1 MGPCSV
7 WGCSSVLPTFTA
19 RGVQPVDAAGGG
31 STGAAG
37 GSRQAARWVL
47 GMELQS
53 TEEWPPDTE
62 WPSLGNRVLA
72 HIGQKL
78 SFPWEIHLIAEM
90 KPPGAQRAA
99 PAPPGRT
106 SAQVWPWLGP
116 SRRPPT
122 LHPAAAS
129 SPAPPAAGR
138 LEKEQPGQSRWGKWQ
153 QSLTCPAHSHPA
165 APQQVRRHLSLS
177 GARTRTG
184 TRQRDK
190 PGHCIRILLG
200 QRTES
205 LEAFG

>member
-99 PAPPGRT
+99 PAPHVP
-106 SAQVWPWLGP
+106 
-116 SRRPPT
+116 
-122 LHPAAAS
+122 S
-129 SPAPPAAGR
+129 SPACAWQRAEPQLKSGLGWALLAVPRPCILQLPAAQLR
-138 LEKEQPGQSRWGKWQ
+138 LPQGGLRRS
-153 QSLTCPAHSHPA
+153 SLDRA
-165 APQQVRRHLSLS
+165 

>member
-37 GSRQAARWVL
+37 GSRQAARW
-47 GMELQS
+47 
-53 TEEWPPDTE
+53 
-62 WPSLGNRVLA
+62 
-72 HIGQKL
+72 KL

>member
-1 MGPCSV
+1 MWASKGCLCLTHPSGLSPAPNSYGFPAWDLALCGAVPQSCPHLLRVACSPWTQQEAAAPV
-7 WGCSSVLPTFTA
+7 LLVARVRPPGGCSIFPRMRL
-19 RGVQPVDAAGGG
+19 AA
-31 STGAAG
+31 
-37 GSRQAARWVL
+37 
-47 GMELQS
+47 
-53 TEEWPPDTE
+53 
-62 WPSLGNRVLA
+62 
-72 HIGQKL
+72 
-78 SFPWEIHLIAEM
+78 
-90 KPPGAQRAA
+90 
-99 PAPPGRT
+99 GRT